1 MKVKVKIC
9 GIKTIEAAQAATDAG
24 ADFLGL
30 NFVPSSKRYIRPEKA
45 KEIIDNISG
54 VAANVGVF
62 MDADISEINKLIDY
76 LKLQYVQLHGNES
89 ARYSKLI
96 NNAKIIK
103 TLSLPFDFDVEE
115 ATNKIRR
122 YKADYFLLDREIQGK
137 GELLNAD
144 KVRELTSVF
153 PIILAGGLT
162 VKNVAKLVQLT
173 KPLVIDVAGG
183 VEIKG
188 IKDKE
193 KIIKFIKEAKSYDI

>member
-9 GIKTIEAAQAATDAG
+9 GIKTIEAAQAASDAG

-45 KEIIDNISG
+45 KEIIDNLSG
-54 VAANVGVF
+54 AAAKVGVF

-96 NNAKIIK
+96 YNAKIIK

-137 GELLNAD
+137 GELLNPD
-144 KVRELTSVF
+144 KVRKLTSTF

-162 VKNVAKLVQLT
+162 VGNVGGFVRLT
-173 KPLVIDVAGG
+173 KPKAVDAAGG
-183 VEIKG
+183 VETNG
-188 IKDKE
+188 VKDKE